1 MRSLTLYFSPFNFC
15 FFVSLFFRP
24 CRDSILGK
32 VTRGV
37 QARTMA
43 TEAQLK
49 IRILGTQN
57 ISKIT
62 KSMKMVSAAK
72 LRGDQTRL
80 AAAIPFA
87 VCAIID
93 MFIQF
98 FFAASNATVLISHS
112 HLHVYHVA
120 LD

>member
-1 MRSLTLYFSPFNFC
+1 MLIVFSHDETIDRSSIH
-15 FFVSLFFRP
+15 FFLFVHHAFLF
-24 CRDSILGK
+24 DSILGK
-32 VTRGV
+32 VARGV

-49 IRILGTQN
+49 VRIMGTQN
-57 ISKIT
+57 ISKIA

-87 VCAIID
+87 VRLLL
-93 MFIQF
+93 F
-98 FFAASNATVLISHS
+98 FMCIHTLYECMTSPQYL
-112 HLHVYHVA
+112 
-120 LD
+120 

>member
-1 MRSLTLYFSPFNFC
+1 MRLLTIHNFI
-15 FFVSLFFRP
+15 FVSFCLFFSLN
-24 CRDSILGK
+24 SILGK
-32 VTRGV
+32 VARGV

-49 IRILGTQN
+49 LRILGTQN

-87 VCAIID
+87 VSVIIL
-93 MFIQF
+93 IHSINTVF
-98 FFAASNATVLISHS
+98 FFFPILNANVTFLNFNIPY
-112 HLHVYHVA
+112 LNEKF
-120 LD
+120 